1 MREKLVLIGGGGHT
15 KSCIDVIQEE
25 GRFDIVGIVENPDY
39 PAPGH
44 GSQVLGYQVI
54 GTDDDLP
61 GLVKTYGNFLITIGQ
76 IYKPVAR
83 IRLFEKIRALG
94 GHFPVI
100 ISPHAYVS
108 PTALVGPG
116 TIVMHH
122 AVINTEARVGMN
134 CIINTGALIEH
145 EAVTGDHC
153 HISTYAIVN
162 GQCTVGSCTFI
173 GSRTVLSN
181 NISIPD
187 DTVISA
193 GSVVLRSIELPGT
206 YIGNPLQKKQ

>member
-25 GRFDIVGIVENPDY
+25 GRFEIVGIVENPGY
-39 PAPGH
+39 QAPGI
-44 GSQVLGYQVI
+44 GSQVLGYPVI

-76 IYKPVAR
+76 ILHSAPR
-83 IRLFEKIRALG
+83 IRVFEKIRILG

-122 AVINTEARVGMN
+122 AVVNTEARVGMN

-153 HISTYAIVN
+153 HISTHAIVN
-162 GQCTVGSCTFI
+162 GQCTVGSRTFI
-173 GSRTVLSN
+173 GSHAVLSN
-181 NISIPD
+181 NISVPG
-187 DTVISA
+187 DTLISA
-193 GSVVLRSIELPGT
+193 GSVVLHSLEQPGT
-206 YIGNPLQKKQ
+206 YTGNPLQLKR